1 MYQAHGWW
9 FADQDTHFAH
19 MIDKNIKK
27 GGPPTYQEPVRRK
40 SLGYVNRFGVA
51 VDIGANVGLWS
62 RDLAQ
67 RFERVIAIEP
77 VETFRKCLKKNV
89 PWPNI
94 EVWPI
99 ALGTEDTT
107 IDMIITEGN
116 TGHSHINKNTI
127 GNGQVQMKKLDSLGI
142 NFDSIDYV
150 KIDCEGYEVEILKG
164 GEHTIKHHK
173 PITVVEQKL
182 HTDTGIT
189 KDTQYG
195 AVDLL
200 KSWGARE
207 LGRVRNDCILGW

>member
-27 GGPPTYQEPVRRK
+27 GGPPTYQEPVRHK
-40 SLGYVNRFGVA
+40 SLGFVKDFGVA

-62 RDLAQ
+62 RDLAT
-67 RFERVIAIEP
+67 RFARVVAIEP
-77 VETFRKCLKKNV
+77 VEEFQECLRKNV
-89 PWPNI
+89 PMENI

-116 TGHSHINKNTI
+116 TGHSHIDKTTI
-127 GNGQVQMKKLDSLGI
+127 GIGKVKMQRLDSLW
-142 NFDSIDYV
+142 FDRIDYM
-150 KIDCEGYEVEILKG
+150 KIDCEGYEMQILQG
-164 GEHTIKHHK
+164 GEQTIRNHQ
-173 PITVVEQKL
+173 PVIVVEQKL

-189 KDTQYG
+189 KETQYG

>member
-40 SLGYVNRFGVA
+40 SFGYVNRFGVA
-51 VDIGANVGLWS
+51 IDIGANVGLWS

-77 VETFRKCLKKNV
+77 VETFTECLKKNV
-89 PWPNI
+89 PWQNL

-99 ALGTEDTT
+99 ALGTEDTK
-107 IDMIITEGN
+107 IDMIVTEGN
-116 TGHSHINKNTI
+116 TGHSHVDLSTI
-127 GNGQVQMKKLDSLGI
+127 GSGQVQMKKLDSLGL
-142 NFDSIDYV
+142 NFDSIDYI
-150 KIDCEGYEVEILKG
+150 KIDCEGYELQILQG
-164 GEHTIKHHK
+164 GENIIKYHK
-173 PITVVEQKL
+173 PTIVVEQKL

-189 KDTQYG
+189 KETQYG

>member
-1 MYQAHGWW
+1 MYQVHGWW

-40 SLGYVNRFGVA
+40 SLGFVKEYGVA

-62 RDLAQ
+62 RDLAT
-67 RFERVIAIEP
+67 RFARVVAIEP
-77 VETFRKCLKKNV
+77 VQEFQECLRKNV
-89 PWPNI
+89 PMENI

-116 TGHSHINKNTI
+116 TGHSHIDKTTI
-127 GNGQVQMKKLDSLGI
+127 GIGKVKMQRLDSLW
-142 NFDSIDYV
+142 FDRIDYM
-150 KIDCEGYEVEILKG
+150 KIDCEGYEMQILQG
-164 GEHTIKHHK
+164 GEQTIRNHQ
-173 PITVVEQKL
+173 PVIVVEQKL

-189 KDTQYG
+189 KETQYG

-200 KSWGARE
+200 KNWGARE

>member
-27 GGPPTYQEPVRRK
+27 GGPPTYQEPVRHK
-40 SLGYVNRFGVA
+40 SLGFVKDFGVA
-51 VDIGANVGLWS
+51 VDVGANVGLWS
-62 RDLAQ
+62 RDLAT
-67 RFERVIAIEP
+67 RFARVVAIEP
-77 VETFRKCLKKNV
+77 VEEFQECLRKNV
-89 PWPNI
+89 PMENI

-116 TGHSHINKNTI
+116 TGHSHIDKTTI
-127 GNGQVQMKKLDSLGI
+127 GIGKVKMQRLDSLW
-142 NFDSIDYV
+142 FDRIDYM
-150 KIDCEGYEVEILKG
+150 KIDCEGYEMQILHG
-164 GEHTIKHHK
+164 GEQTIRNHQ
-173 PITVVEQKL
+173 PVIVVEQKL

-189 KDTQYG
+189 KETQYG

-207 LGRVRNDCILGW
+207 LGRIRNDCILGW

>member
-1 MYQAHGWW
+1 MYEAHGWW

-40 SLGYVNRFGVA
+40 SFGYVNRFGVA
-51 VDIGANVGLWS
+51 IDIGANVGLWS

-77 VETFRKCLKKNV
+77 VETFTKCLKKNV
-89 PWPNI
+89 PWGNV

-99 ALGTEDTT
+99 ALGTQDTT

-127 GNGQVQMKKLDSLGI
+127 GSGRVQMKKLDSLGL
-142 NFDSIDYV
+142 NFDNIDYV
-150 KIDCEGYEVEILKG
+150 KIDCEGYEIEILKG
-164 GEHTIKHHK
+164 GEETIKHHQ
-173 PITVVEQKL
+173 PVLVVEQKL

-189 KDTQYG
+189 KETQYG

>member
-1 MYQAHGWW
+1 MYHAHGWW

-27 GGPPTYQEPVRRK
+27 GGPAAYQEPVRQK
-40 SLGYVNRFGVA
+40 SLQFVQDFGVA

-62 RDLAQ
+62 RDLATK
-67 RFERVIAIEP
+67 FARVIAVEP
-77 VETFRKCLKKNV
+77 VSEFQECLKRNV
-89 PWPNI
+89 PMENI
-94 EVWPI
+94 EVWPM

-116 TGHSHINKNTI
+116 TGHSHINKDTVGI
-127 GNGQVQMKKLDSLGI
+127 GKVEMRQLDSLW
-142 NFDSIDYV
+142 FDRIDYM
-150 KIDCEGYEVEILKG
+150 KIDCEGYEMQILQG
-164 GEHTIKHHK
+164 GENTIQNYQ
-173 PITVVEQKL
+173 PIIVVEQKL

-195 AVDLL
+195 AVELL
-200 KSWGARE
+200 KSWGAKE

>member
-40 SLGYVNRFGVA
+40 SFGYVNRFGVA

-62 RDLAQ
+62 KDLAQ

-77 VETFRKCLKKNV
+77 VATFTECLKKNV
-89 PWPNI
+89 PWGNI
-94 EVWPI
+94 EVWQI

-116 TGHSHINKNTI
+116 TGHSHIDKSTI
-127 GNGQVQMKKLDSLGI
+127 GSGQVQMKKLDSLGL
-142 NFDSIDYV
+142 NFDAIDYI
-150 KIDCEGYEVEILKG
+150 KIDCEGYEVQILQG
-164 GEHTIKHHK
+164 GEDTIKHHK
-173 PITVVEQKL
+173 PTIVVEQKL

-189 KDTQYG
+189 KETQYG

>member
-1 MYQAHGWW
+1 MYQVHGWW

-27 GGPPTYQEPVRRK
+27 GGPPTYQEPVRHK
-40 SLGYVNRFGVA
+40 SLGFVKDFGVA

-62 RDLAQ
+62 RDLAT
-67 RFERVIAIEP
+67 RFARVVAIEP
-77 VETFRKCLKKNV
+77 VQEFQECLHKNV
-89 PWPNI
+89 PMENI

-116 TGHSHINKNTI
+116 TGHSHIDKTTI
-127 GNGQVQMKKLDSLGI
+127 GIGKVKMQRLDSLW
-142 NFDSIDYV
+142 FDRIDYM
-150 KIDCEGYEVEILKG
+150 KIDCEGYEMQILQG
-164 GEHTIKHHK
+164 GEQTIRNHQ
-173 PITVVEQKL
+173 PVIVVEQKL

-189 KDTQYG
+189 KETQYG